1 MASRD
6 DDPFRPKPA
15 APKARGGQRAQRFTT
30 QVLKAVSKAGAQRA
44 VGGSVKT
51 IGRPANTF
59 GRGRVAATLA
69 GRGLGEKWGIRA
81 RRVIIKSRFVVLQ
94 RASSNSVA
102 VHLRYIEREGVTRDG
117 AKGQAYC
124 TDTDTDT
131 DAADLKAF
139 QERAQGDRHQFR
151 FIVSAEDGLEL
162 DDLKGFTRQLMRRM
176 AIDLETRL
184 DWVAV
189 DHWDTDNPHTH
200 IVLNGHTANG
210 EHLVI
215 APDYMAYG
223 MRQRASE
230 IATEWLGPRTEAEMR
245 QSLLREVDQ
254 QRLTSLDRVL
264 IRQAGAAGI
273 DFTDGSQQDR
283 QRQNVLRARLQR
295 LEGLGLA
302 ERVDV
307 NRWTLKPGLAATLNN
322 LGERQDALDLMR
334 RALKGEQR
342 ELVLDV
348 DGKQPVLG
356 RIAGKGLADE
366 LNDRG
371 YLVVDGI
378 DGRAHYLKLPAG
390 ADLGGLPV
398 GAIVEAGA
406 AGQERAVDRH
416 ILAASKEGIYTTAG
430 HAAQLRKAGHR
441 DPQATVEIHVR
452 RLEALRRAG
461 VVERVG
467 DGVWKIPPDLP
478 QQAQRHDV
486 RKAQGQAI
494 ELRSH
499 LPIEQQVRAL
509 GATWLDRQLLD
520 EGKSLAP
527 QGFGAQARGAMDRR
541 ADFLAEQGLAER
553 RGQRII
559 LARNLLAT
567 LRDRELASAGKT
579 MEAQTGRSYRPL
591 KDGQQA
597 SGVYRKSIQLA
608 SGRFAMLDDSMGF
621 RLVPW
626 RPVIEQRLG
635 QRLSAKVYG
644 ISVTWDLSRHRSIT
658 E

>member
-210 EHLVI
+210 EHLARI
-215 APDYMAYG
+215 FHAC
-223 MRQRASE
+223 
-230 IATEWLGPRTEAEMR
+230 
-245 QSLLREVDQ
+245 
-254 QRLTSLDRVL
+254 
-264 IRQAGAAGI
+264 
-273 DFTDGSQQDR
+273 SQ
-283 QRQNVLRARLQR
+283 
-295 LEGLGLA
+295 
-302 ERVDV
+302 
-307 NRWTLKPGLAATLNN
+307 
-322 LGERQDALDLMR
+322 R
-334 RALKGEQR
+334 RAQR
-342 ELVLDV
+342 
-348 DGKQPVLG
+348 GIAA
-356 RIAGKGLADE
+356 RI
-366 LNDRG
+366 
-371 YLVVDGI
+371 
-378 DGRAHYLKLPAG
+378 
-390 ADLGGLPV
+390 
-398 GAIVEAGA
+398 
-406 AGQERAVDRH
+406 
-416 ILAASKEGIYTTAG
+416 
-430 HAAQLRKAGHR
+430 
-441 DPQATVEIHVR
+441 
-452 RLEALRRAG
+452 
-461 VVERVG
+461 
-467 DGVWKIPPDLP
+467 
-478 QQAQRHDV
+478 
-486 RKAQGQAI
+486 
-494 ELRSH
+494 
-499 LPIEQQVRAL
+499 
-509 GATWLDRQLLD
+509 
-520 EGKSLAP
+520 
-527 QGFGAQARGAMDRR
+527 
-541 ADFLAEQGLAER
+541 
-553 RGQRII
+553 
-559 LARNLLAT
+559 
-567 LRDRELASAGKT
+567 
-579 MEAQTGRSYRPL
+579 
-591 KDGQQA
+591 
-597 SGVYRKSIQLA
+597 
-608 SGRFAMLDDSMGF
+608 
-621 RLVPW
+621 
-626 RPVIEQRLG
+626 
-635 QRLSAKVYG
+635 
-644 ISVTWDLSRHRSIT
+644 
-658 E
+658 